1 MGSTQAQQSFNP
13 YNHGSEGTQY
23 VLSFIHPVKIC
34 WLGKKKYN
42 PQKVSLFNSVS
53 VYTIILHQLHI
64 RASLPKRSMQIHE
77 IHPN

>member
-34 WLGKKKYN
+34 WLGKKKN
-42 PQKVSLFNSVS
+42 I
-53 VYTIILHQLHI
+53 T
-64 RASLPKRSMQIHE
+64 PKK
-77 IHPN
+77 